1 MESPQD
7 KLIRYMQDAHASEI
21 GIVGVLK
28 DFIAEV
34 ENPQV
39 KALFAE
45 HLSVTQ
51 SQATRLEQRLIA
63 LGSGASDGKGFLN
76 TMMGKMSGILQAAH
90 DTEDKTTQDLI
101 KAYATE
107 HLEVGMYSS
116 LASYAEALGDQQTVH
131 LAQQIMAEEK
141 DAADKIY
148 PLIAITAKAP
158 LLKAQTA

>member
-1 MESPQD
+1 
-7 KLIRYMQDAHASEI
+7 
-21 GIVGVLK
+21 
-28 DFIAEV
+28 
-34 ENPQV
+34 
-39 KALFAE
+39 
-45 HLSVTQ
+45 
-51 SQATRLEQRLIA
+51 
-63 LGSGASDGKGFLN
+63 
-76 TMMGKMSGILQAAH
+76 MMGKMSGILQAAH